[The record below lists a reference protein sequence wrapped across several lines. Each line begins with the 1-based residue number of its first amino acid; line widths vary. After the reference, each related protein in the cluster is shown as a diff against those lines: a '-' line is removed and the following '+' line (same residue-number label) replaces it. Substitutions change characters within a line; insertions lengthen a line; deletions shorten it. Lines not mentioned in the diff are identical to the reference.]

1 MSSQVQVVDGH
12 SDEDVVLELHQRVV
26 AEVEEGESR
35 QEAEGAVVDARE
47 AVARQQDLGEVR
59 RRVEKVRQ
67 YILDLEIRN
76 SLYYNGGFHRV
87 AGKEKSSS
95 FPRSLLPRLCHWF

>member
-67 YILDLEIRN
+67 YLLDLGIRN
-76 SLYYNGGFHRV
+76 SLY
-87 AGKEKSSS
+87 
-95 FPRSLLPRLCHWF
+95 